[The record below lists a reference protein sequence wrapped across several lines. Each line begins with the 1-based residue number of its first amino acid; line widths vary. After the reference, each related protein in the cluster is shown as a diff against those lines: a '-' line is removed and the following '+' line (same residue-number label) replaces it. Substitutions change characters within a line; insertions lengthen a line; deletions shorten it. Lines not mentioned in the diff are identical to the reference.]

1 MKGIK
6 ERKKRLSVF
15 VLMLNNVSFLMAK
28 IESNLKSCILWSQ
41 VTDFGLSVKMGGVG
55 SENMLEATC
64 GTPMYM
70 GNSHTQMHT
79 FTFYF

>member
-28 IESNLKSCILWSQ
+28 IESNIKSCILWSQ

-70 GNSHTQMHT
+70 GNSHIQMHT